1 MIDLT
6 CDTCGEHINV
16 TLSLVGDEVAVVV
29 HPSTECKC
37 VDNLTPAEVMEMME
51 DAYTDEGLSSYS

>member
-6 CDTCGEHINV
+6 CDTCGEVINV

-37 VDNLTPAEVMEMME
+37 VDNLTPTELMDMVE
-51 DAYTDEGLSSYS
+51 DAYSEETLSS

>member
-16 TLSLVGDEVAVVV
+16 TLSLVGDKVVAVV

-37 VDNLTPAEVMEMME
+37 VDNLTPTELMDMVE
-51 DAYTDEGLSSYS
+51 DAYSEETLSS